1 MVTIQRLIGVS
12 KTSHTTHD
20 TENVVVGGID
30 TNLGSLGALNGGVG
44 ENELKGSIVNAGE
57 VTGPA
62 WLMFLRPQSKGVNID
77 TGVRSVSVVL
87 VRLDKVEVS
96 TFTLRETIL
105 AVKLEF
111 SGDNRVLTPA
121 VKRERSL
128 SEDESAGI
136 RDSRLE
142 GAVLVKIRFT
152 VGSGTKCGVGAT
164 TPPVSTGN
172 ISGTSIIKETRTVNK
187 GAGSCSNRIHSTK
200 CMDSIGKGINRVSIV
215 KRLST
220 KNPV

>member
-1 MVTIQRLIGVS
+1 MATVQRLIGVS

-20 TENVVVGGID
+20 TENVVVGCID

-62 WLMFLRPQSKGVNID
+62 WLMFLRPQSKGVHVD
-77 TGVRSVSVVL
+77 TGVRSASVVL

-105 AVKLEF
+105 AVKLEL

-121 VKRERSL
+121 VKSERSL
-128 SEDESAGI
+128 TEDESTGI
-136 RDSRLE
+136 RDSRLID
-142 GAVLVKIRFT
+142 AVLIK
-152 VGSGTKCGVGAT
+152 VGLAVSRVTYAAT
-164 TPPVSTGN
+164 PATPPISTSDIGSTG
-172 ISGTSIIKETRTVNK
+172 IIKETRTINK
-187 GAGSCSNRIHSTK
+187 GASGRTNGMIT
-200 CMDSIGKGINRVSIV
+200 
-215 KRLST
+215 T
-220 KNPV
+220 E